1 MAVVCVFCSA
11 SPRLSAYYRQVATDV
26 GAALASAGHTVLTG
40 GGSRGAMGAVTAA
53 ARAAGGATV
62 GILPTGLLDREIPD
76 PDTELHLVPSMER
89 RKELMGDRSDA
100 FVVLPGGIGT
110 LDELFGEW
118 ANRAVDAH
126 DKPIVIVDPDGLFTP
141 LRQQIDLLAERGLV
155 RESALTA
162 VKWATSA
169 TDVVRLIPPSGT
181 PRRGY
186 EATIVVQES

>member
-11 SPRLSAYYRQVATDV
+11 SPRIPESYRQVATEV
-26 GAALASAGHTVLTG
+26 GLALASAGHTVLTG

-53 ARAAGGATV
+53 ARAAGGGTV

-89 RKELMGDRSDA
+89 RKELMGERSDA

-118 ANRAVDAH
+118 ANRAVEAH
-126 DKPIVIVDPDGLFTP
+126 DKPIVIVDPDGLFTS
-141 LRQQIDLLAERGLV
+141 LRQQIDLLAQKGLV
-155 RESALTA
+155 RGSALTA
-162 VKWATSA
+162 VKWAASA
-169 TDVVRLIPPSGT
+169 AEVVDFLPPTISHSQGM
-181 PRRGY
+181 
-186 EATIVVQES
+186 EASTMVHEA